1 MTAMKKNKCGTM
13 VQVANIADS
22 SIPIVF
28 HANLHLSL
36 RLLDVN
42 NVELAHM
49 YRTMSVYFQ
58 CVEMV

>member
-1 MTAMKKNKCGTM
+1 M
-13 VQVANIADS
+13 VQVANIVDS

-28 HANLHLSL
+28 RASLHLSL

-58 CVEMV
+58 YVEMVW

>member
-1 MTAMKKNKCGTM
+1 MKKNKCGTM
-13 VQVANIADS
+13 VQVANIVDS

-28 HANLHLSL
+28 HASLHLYL

-58 CVEMV
+58 YVEMV